1 MQLRQMEGRESKHAS
16 KERKLQDRQSRH
28 RGREQKMITINSIIG
43 NMYHD
48 ENLRKRYEDMSS
60 QSLCESIRINRVE
73 AQRVRMRKKSSKG
86 TDIAL
91 TLEPGTRLRH
101 GDVLMVANDKMVI
114 MELEPENLAVVRV
127 KDNIH
132 EHDAIQVPVTIGH
145 AIGNLH
151 RPIKLEGRK
160 IYFPIQTDSEIE
172 MFKKIFGR
180 VLDHLEIS
188 QAKMVFEPEEGM
200 DIHEH

>member
-1 MQLRQMEGRESKHAS
+1 
-16 KERKLQDRQSRH
+16 
-28 RGREQKMITINSIIG
+28 MITINSIIG
-43 NMYHD
+43 NIYHD
-48 ENLRKRYEDMSS
+48 ERLRKQYEDMSS
-60 QSLCESIRINRVE
+60 QSLCESIRINRME

-91 TLEPGTRLRH
+91 TMTPGTRLRH

-114 MELEPENLAVVRV
+114 MELEPENLAVIRV

-132 EHDAIQVPVTIGH
+132 EHDAVQVPVTVGH

-151 RPIKLEGRK
+151 RPLKLEGRK

-180 VLDHLEIS
+180 LLDHVEIT
-188 QAKMVFEPEEGM
+188 QTKMVFEPEEGT
-200 DIHEH
+200 DVHEH

>member
-1 MQLRQMEGRESKHAS
+1 M
-16 KERKLQDRQSRH
+16 
-28 RGREQKMITINSIIG
+28 
-43 NMYHD
+43 
-48 ENLRKRYEDMSS
+48 
-60 QSLCESIRINRVE
+60 E
-73 AQRVRMRKKSSKG
+73 AQRVRMRKRSSKG

-91 TLEPGTRLRH
+91 TMAPGTKLRH
-101 GDVLMVANDKMVI
+101 GDILMVANDKMI
-114 MELEPENLAVVRV
+114 IIELEPENLAVIQV

-132 EHDAIQVPVTIGH
+132 EHNDGAIQVPVTIGH

-180 VLDHLEIS
+180 VLDHLEIT

-200 DIHEH
+200 DVHEH

>member
-1 MQLRQMEGRESKHAS
+1 
-16 KERKLQDRQSRH
+16 
-28 RGREQKMITINSIIG
+28 MITFNSIIG
-43 NMYHD
+43 NLYHD
-48 ENLRKRYEDMSS
+48 SNLRKRYEEMSS
-60 QSLCESIRINRVE
+60 QSLCESIRINRME
-73 AQRVRMRKKSSKG
+73 AQRVRMRKRSSKG

-91 TLEPGTRLRH
+91 TTTPGTRLRH
-101 GDVLMVANDKMVI
+101 GDVLMAGNDKMI
-114 MELEPENLAVVRV
+114 TIELEPENLAVVEV

-132 EHDAIQVPVTIGH
+132 EHDAVQVPVTIGH

-172 MFKKIFGR
+172 MFKKIFGQL
-180 VLDHLEIS
+180 LDHLEIT
-188 QAKMVFEPEEGM
+188 QAKMVFEPEEGT

>member
-1 MQLRQMEGRESKHAS
+1 
-16 KERKLQDRQSRH
+16 
-28 RGREQKMITINSIIG
+28 MITINSIIG
-43 NMYHD
+43 NIYHD
-48 ENLRKRYEDMSS
+48 VNLRKQYEDLSS
-60 QSLCESIRINRVE
+60 KSLCESIRINRIE
-73 AQRVRMRKKSSKG
+73 AQRVRMRKTSSKG
-86 TDIAL
+86 TDVAL
-91 TLEPGTRLRH
+91 IMAPGTKLRH
-101 GDVLMVANDKMVI
+101 GDVLMVANDKMII
-114 MELEPENLAVVRV
+114 MELEPENLAVIQV
-127 KDNIH
+127 KDNID
-132 EHDAIQVPVTIGH
+132 EHDAVQLPVAIGH

-151 RPIKLEGRK
+151 RPIKLEARK

>member
-1 MQLRQMEGRESKHAS
+1 
-16 KERKLQDRQSRH
+16 
-28 RGREQKMITINSIIG
+28 MITINSIIG
-43 NMYHD
+43 NLYHD
-48 ENLRKRYEDMSS
+48 SNLRKRYEEMSS
-60 QSLCESIRINRVE
+60 QSLCESIRINRME
-73 AQRVRMRKKSSKG
+73 AQRVRMRKRSSKG

-91 TLEPGTRLRH
+91 TTTPGTRLRH
-101 GDVLMVANDKMVI
+101 GDVLMAGNDKMI
-114 MELEPENLAVVRV
+114 TIELEPENLAVVEV

-132 EHDAIQVPVTIGH
+132 EHDAVQVPVTTGH

-180 VLDHLEIS
+180 LLDHLEIT
-188 QAKMVFEPEEGM
+188 QAKMVFEPEEGT
-200 DIHEH
+200 DVHEH

>member
-1 MQLRQMEGRESKHAS
+1 L
-16 KERKLQDRQSRH
+16 
-28 RGREQKMITINSIIG
+28 ITINSTIG
-43 NMYHD
+43 NIYHD
-48 ENLRKRYEDMSS
+48 ENLRKRYEEMSS
-60 QSLCESIRINRVE
+60 KSLCESIRINRME
-73 AQRVRMRKKSSKG
+73 AQRVRMRKRSSKG

-91 TLEPGTRLRH
+91 TMAPGTKLRH
-101 GDVLMVANDKMVI
+101 GDVLMVANDKMI
-114 MELEPENLAVVRV
+114 IIELEPENLAVIQI

-132 EHDAIQVPVTIGH
+132 EHNDDAIQVPVTIGH

-151 RPIKLEGRK
+151 RPIKLQGRK

-180 VLDHLEIS
+180 VLDHLEIT

-200 DIHEH
+200 DVHEH

>member
-1 MQLRQMEGRESKHAS
+1 
-16 KERKLQDRQSRH
+16 
-28 RGREQKMITINSIIG
+28 MITINSIIG
-43 NMYHD
+43 NLYHD
-48 ENLRKRYEDMSS
+48 NNLRKRYEEMSS
-60 QSLCESIRINRVE
+60 QSLCESIRINRME
-73 AQRVRMRKKSSKG
+73 AQRVRMRKRSSKG

-91 TLEPGTRLRH
+91 TTTPGTRLRH
-101 GDVLMVANDKMVI
+101 GDVLMAGNDKMITV
-114 MELEPENLAVVRV
+114 ELEPENLAVVQV

-132 EHDAIQVPVTIGH
+132 EHDAVQVPATIGH

-180 VLDHLEIS
+180 LLDHLEIT
-188 QAKMVFEPEEGM
+188 QAKMVFEPEEGT

>member
-1 MQLRQMEGRESKHAS
+1 
-16 KERKLQDRQSRH
+16 
-28 RGREQKMITINSIIG
+28 MITINSIIG
-43 NMYHD
+43 NLYHD
-48 ENLRKRYEDMSS
+48 SNLRKRYEEMSS
-60 QSLCESIRINRVE
+60 QSLCESIRINRME
-73 AQRVRMRKKSSKG
+73 AQRVRMRKRSSKG

-91 TLEPGTRLRH
+91 TTTPGTRLRH
-101 GDVLMVANDKMVI
+101 GDVLLAGNDKMI
-114 MELEPENLAVVRV
+114 TIELEPENLAVVQV

-132 EHDAIQVPVTIGH
+132 EHDAVQVPATIGH

-180 VLDHLEIS
+180 LLDHLEIT
-188 QAKMVFEPEEGM
+188 QAKMVFEPEEGT

>member
-1 MQLRQMEGRESKHAS
+1 
-16 KERKLQDRQSRH
+16 
-28 RGREQKMITINSIIG
+28 MITINSIIG
-43 NMYHD
+43 NIYHD
-48 ENLRKRYEDMSS
+48 EKLRKQYEDMSS
-60 QSLCESIRINRVE
+60 KSLCESIRINRIE
-73 AQRVRMRKKSSKG
+73 AQRVRMRKTSSKG

-91 TLEPGTRLRH
+91 IMAPGTKLRH
-101 GDVLMVANDKMVI
+101 GDVLIVANDKMVI
-114 MELEPENLAVVRV
+114 MELEPENLAVIQV
-127 KDNIH
+127 KDNID
-132 EHDAIQVPVTIGH
+132 EHDAVQLPVAIGH

-188 QAKMVFEPEEGM
+188 QDKMVFEPEEGM
-200 DIHEH
+200 DVHEH

>member
-1 MQLRQMEGRESKHAS
+1 
-16 KERKLQDRQSRH
+16 
-28 RGREQKMITINSIIG
+28 MITINSIIG

-48 ENLRKRYEDMSS
+48 ENLRKQYEDMSS
-60 QSLCESIRINRVE
+60 ESLCESIRINRIE
-73 AQRVRMRKKSSKG
+73 AQRVRMRKRSSKG

-91 TLEPGTRLRH
+91 IMAPGTKLRH
-101 GDVLMVANDKMVI
+101 GDVLLVANDKMVI
-114 MELEPENLAVVRV
+114 MELEPENLAVIQV
-127 KDNIH
+127 KDNIP
-132 EHDAIQVPVTIGH
+132 EYDAVQVPVTIGH

-180 VLDHLEIS
+180 LLDHLEIT
-188 QAKMVFEPEEGM
+188 QAKMVFEPEEET
-200 DIHEH
+200 DVHEH

>member
-1 MQLRQMEGRESKHAS
+1 
-16 KERKLQDRQSRH
+16 
-28 RGREQKMITINSIIG
+28 MITINSIIG
-43 NMYHD
+43 NLYHD
-48 ENLRKRYEDMSS
+48 SNLRKRYEEMLS
-60 QSLCESIRINRVE
+60 QSLCESIRINRME
-73 AQRVRMRKKSSKG
+73 AQRVRMRKRSSKG

-91 TLEPGTRLRH
+91 TTTPGTRLRH
-101 GDVLMVANDKMVI
+101 GDVLMAGNDKMI
-114 MELEPENLAVVRV
+114 TIELEPENLAVVEV

-132 EHDAIQVPVTIGH
+132 EHDAVQVPVTIGH

-180 VLDHLEIS
+180 LLDHLEIT
-188 QAKMVFEPEEGM
+188 QAKMVFEPEEGT
-200 DIHEH
+200 DVHEH

>member
-1 MQLRQMEGRESKHAS
+1 
-16 KERKLQDRQSRH
+16 
-28 RGREQKMITINSIIG
+28 MITINSIIG

-48 ENLRKRYEDMSS
+48 ENLRRQYEDMSN
-60 QSLCESIRINRVE
+60 QSLSESIRINRME
-73 AQRVRMRKKSSKG
+73 AQRVRMRKRSSKG

-91 TLEPGTRLRH
+91 IMTPGTKLRH
-101 GDVLMVANDKMVI
+101 GDVLLVTNDKMVI
-114 MELEPENLAVVRV
+114 MELEPENLAVIQV
-127 KDNIH
+127 KDNIP
-132 EHDAIQVPVTIGH
+132 EHDAVQVPVTIGH

-180 VLDHLEIS
+180 LLDHLEIT
-188 QAKMVFEPEEGM
+188 QAKMVFEPEEET
-200 DIHEH
+200 DVHEH

>member
-1 MQLRQMEGRESKHAS
+1 
-16 KERKLQDRQSRH
+16 
-28 RGREQKMITINSIIG
+28 MITINSIIG
-43 NMYHD
+43 NLYHD
-48 ENLRKRYEDMSS
+48 SNL
-60 QSLCESIRINRVE
+60 
-73 AQRVRMRKKSSKG
+73 RMRKRSSKG

-91 TLEPGTRLRH
+91 TTTPGTRLRH
-101 GDVLMVANDKMVI
+101 GDVLMAGNDKMI
-114 MELEPENLAVVRV
+114 TIELEPENLAVVEV

-132 EHDAIQVPVTIGH
+132 EHDAVQVPVTIGH

-180 VLDHLEIS
+180 LLDHLEIT
-188 QAKMVFEPEEGM
+188 QAKMVFEPEEGT

>member
-1 MQLRQMEGRESKHAS
+1 
-16 KERKLQDRQSRH
+16 
-28 RGREQKMITINSIIG
+28 MITINSTIG
-43 NMYHD
+43 NIYHD
-48 ENLRKRYEDMSS
+48 GNLRKRYEEMSS
-60 QSLCESIRINRVE
+60 QSLCESIRINRME
-73 AQRVRMRKKSSKG
+73 AQRVRMRKRSSKG

-91 TLEPGTRLRH
+91 TMTPGTKLRH
-101 GDVLMVANDKMVI
+101 GDVLMVANDKMI
-114 MELEPENLAVVRV
+114 TIELEPENLAVIQV

-132 EHDAIQVPVTIGH
+132 EHDAVQVPVTIGH

-172 MFKKIFGR
+172 MFKKIFGP
-180 VLDHLEIS
+180 LSDHLEIS
-188 QAKMVFEPEEGM
+188 HTKKVFEPEERM

>member
-1 MQLRQMEGRESKHAS
+1 
-16 KERKLQDRQSRH
+16 
-28 RGREQKMITINSIIG
+28 MITINSIIG

-48 ENLRKRYEDMSS
+48 ENLRKQYQDMSS
-60 QSLCESIRINRVE
+60 QSLCESIRINRIE
-73 AQRVRMRKKSSKG
+73 AQRVRMRKRSSKG

-91 TLEPGTRLRH
+91 TMIPGTKLRH
-101 GDVLMVANDKMVI
+101 GDVLMVENDKI
-114 MELEPENLAVVRV
+114 ITIELEPENLAVIQV
-127 KDNIH
+127 KDNIP
-132 EHDAIQVPVTIGH
+132 EHDVVQVPVTIGH

-180 VLDHLEIS
+180 LLDHLEIT
-188 QAKMVFEPEEGM
+188 QAKMVFEPEEET
-200 DIHEH
+200 DVHEH

>member
-1 MQLRQMEGRESKHAS
+1 
-16 KERKLQDRQSRH
+16 
-28 RGREQKMITINSIIG
+28 MITINSIIG
-43 NMYHD
+43 NLYHD
-48 ENLRKRYEDMSS
+48 SNLRKRYEEMSS
-60 QSLCESIRINRVE
+60 QSLCESIRINRME
-73 AQRVRMRKKSSKG
+73 AQRVRMRKRSNKG

-91 TLEPGTRLRH
+91 TTTPGTRLRH
-101 GDVLMVANDKMVI
+101 GDVLMAGNDKMI
-114 MELEPENLAVVRV
+114 TIELEPENLAVIQV
-127 KDNIH
+127 KDNID
-132 EHDAIQVPVTIGH
+132 EHDIVQLPVAIGH

>member
-1 MQLRQMEGRESKHAS
+1 
-16 KERKLQDRQSRH
+16 
-28 RGREQKMITINSIIG
+28 MITINSIIG

-48 ENLRKRYEDMSS
+48 ENLRKQYQDMSS
-60 QSLCESIRINRVE
+60 QSLCESIRINRME
-73 AQRVRMRKKSSKG
+73 AQRVRMRKRSSKG

-91 TLEPGTRLRH
+91 TTTPGTRLRH
-101 GDVLMVANDKMVI
+101 GDVLMAGNDKMI
-114 MELEPENLAVVRV
+114 TIELEPENLAVVEV

-132 EHDAIQVPVTIGH
+132 EHDAVQVPVTIGH

-172 MFKKIFGR
+172 MFKKIFGQL
-180 VLDHLEIS
+180 LDHLEIT
-188 QAKMVFEPEEGM
+188 QAKMVFEPEEGT
-200 DIHEH
+200 DVHEH

>member
-1 MQLRQMEGRESKHAS
+1 
-16 KERKLQDRQSRH
+16 
-28 RGREQKMITINSIIG
+28 MITINSIIG

-48 ENLRKRYEDMSS
+48 ENLRKQYQHMSS
-60 QSLCESIRINRVE
+60 QSLCESIRINRIE
-73 AQRVRMRKKSSKG
+73 AQRVRMRKTSSKG

-91 TLEPGTRLRH
+91 IMTPGTKLRH
-101 GDVLMVANDKMVI
+101 GDVLLVANDKMVI
-114 MELEPENLAVVRV
+114 MELEPENLAVIQV
-127 KDNIH
+127 KDNIP
-132 EHDAIQVPVTIGH
+132 EHDAVQVPVTIGH

-180 VLDHLEIS
+180 LLDHLEIT
-188 QAKMVFEPEEGM
+188 QAKMVFEPEEET
-200 DIHEH
+200 DVHEH